1 VKYDAQGNEQEEK
14 ISQDV
19 FRALISG
26 YDNSGDLDCMFPKLY
41 VPRRYFDGQRCGFV
55 LLPGYEMLNPDNV
68 ELQGLMRHTLVHSLG
83 SILFTD
89 RTRVL
94 DNSQKE
100 ILNDLV

>member
-1 VKYDAQGNEQEEK
+1 MFILEKSATPLRRNRQIRCTRQRARGK

-55 LLPGYEMLNPDNV
+55 LLLAM
-68 ELQGLMRHTLVHSLG
+68 
-83 SILFTD
+83 
-89 RTRVL
+89 
-94 DNSQKE
+94 KC
-100 ILNDLV
+100 